1 MQLRSD
7 LEDICK
13 VRETLVNATDPDC
26 YQSFVTDLREVLP
39 NATIFLPGKIIP
51 LGIQVPTIR
60 CHCRSC
66 PTNYLNKEGD
76 CNSVCDQSGGFF

>member
-13 VRETLVNATDPDC
+13 VRETLVNTTDPDC

-39 NATIFLPGKIIP
+39 NATIFLSGKIIHVSRKFVGCKNI
-51 LGIQVPTIR
+51 LKLRLKVLCIR
-60 CHCRSC
+60 MS
-66 PTNYLNKEGD
+66 
-76 CNSVCDQSGGFF
+76 